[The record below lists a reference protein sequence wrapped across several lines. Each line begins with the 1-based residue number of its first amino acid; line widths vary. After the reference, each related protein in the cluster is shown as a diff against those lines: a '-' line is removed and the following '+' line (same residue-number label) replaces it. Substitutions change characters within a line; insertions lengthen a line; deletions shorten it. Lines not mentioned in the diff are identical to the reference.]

1 LHWNDDGDPEFLRR
15 CGQSAIECDK
25 LEFEPPANCSMQRI
39 RRVQFVHY
47 G

>member
-1 LHWNDDGDPEFLRR
+1 LHWNDDGDPEFPRR
-15 CGQSAIECDK
+15 YGQSAIECDK
-25 LEFEPPANCSMQRI
+25 VEFEPPTNCSMQRI